1 MSVVNTL
8 AVVCAA
14 DYDEI
19 ILESRSSELLLRN
32 LKSDISKGPQMLFR
46 FTWCTLLKLILSFVA
61 GLLAW
66 DAQVGA
72 FSWRLLFQVS
82 ILHQSWCS
90 DCTPQVC
97 RINASM
103 VQRSVSYDDPCTCLT
118 PCVDTR
124 TWKGGPT
131 GIAMAIRGWPV
142 GVTNSL
148 NRNWIYTNESNLRV
162 IPMLIYLFEHSSSP
176 LSAYW

>member
-1 MSVVNTL
+1 M
-8 AVVCAA
+8 
-14 DYDEI
+14 
-19 ILESRSSELLLRN
+19 
-32 LKSDISKGPQMLFR
+32 PFH
-46 FTWCTLLKLILSFVA
+46 FTWCMLLKMIFVA

-72 FSWRLLFQVS
+72 HSWRLLFQVS
-82 ILHQSWCS
+82 ILHQSWRS

-97 RINASM
+97 GINAST

-148 NRNWIYTNESNLRV
+148 NRNWIYTTESNLRV
-162 IPMLIYLFEHSSSP
+162 IPMLLYLFWTFIFPSVSILMENEEQDVLANNGLEESSLEVSVWK
-176 LSAYW
+176 A